1 MCFSPSLNFRCLTQI
16 EVLQGIFH
24 QALRFGPPLTSPISG
39 AYLHHRIHQQEQHL
53 YMSLQTDVG
62 EQSIMYHSLF
72 SNAGLK
78 AALCM
83 DRANHLAPTP
93 AQEASHQTHQ
103 WGGGTFHGRLLN
115 RHKGCYQQLPGPSV
129 SSAPPSSPV
138 QKHTA
143 PTEGQALP
151 SWQRRIRDWLAGR
164 LCLESMSR
172 LCPRSHTSTAT
183 HHNEKTEWR
192 EMSHSQPPP
201 PSEVVKRCSGSAKHI
216 LGRDCLMIEVGFLF
230 GKNNAAS

>member
-78 AALCM
+78 AALCI

-115 RHKGCYQQLPGPSV
+115 RHKGCYQQLPGPSL
-129 SSAPPSSPV
+129 SPV
-138 QKHTA
+138 LPHHLQCRNTWPQQKVRHS
-143 PTEGQALP
+143 PPGKEGP
-151 SWQRRIRDWLAGR
+151 GTGWLAG
-164 LCLESMSR
+164 CVWN
-172 LCPRSHTSTAT
+172 P
-183 HHNEKTEWR
+183 
-192 EMSHSQPPP
+192 
-201 PSEVVKRCSGSAKHI
+201 
-216 LGRDCLMIEVGFLF
+216 
-230 GKNNAAS
+230 